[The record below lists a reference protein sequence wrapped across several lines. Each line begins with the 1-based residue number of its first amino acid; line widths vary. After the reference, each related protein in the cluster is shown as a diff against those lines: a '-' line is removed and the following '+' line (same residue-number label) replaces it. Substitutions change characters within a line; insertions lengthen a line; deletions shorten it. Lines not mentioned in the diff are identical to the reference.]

1 MDRGPGLGIA
11 AADLAVLVLPV
22 ADVCVSEWLC
32 VFESGEGSG
41 ESMASGMPSE
51 AVTVD
56 EVEVPV
62 VEVPVWA
69 VDVVG
74 VAGEKGAVEE
84 EAAAEGTRA
93 ECLECRPLVISIS
106 PSSSSSPLPSL
117 SLSVTP

>member
-22 ADVCVSEWLC
+22 ADVCVSEWFC

-51 AVTVD
+51 EVD

-69 VDVVG
+69 V
-74 VAGEKGAVEE
+74 EE
-84 EAAAEGTRA
+84 ETAAEGILA
-93 ECLECRPLVISIS
+93 ECLECRPSFISISIS
-106 PSSSSSPLPSL
+106 PSPSSSPLPSL
-117 SLSVTP
+117 SLSIPP